1 MEERFME
8 EVYDTLKGVLI
19 PQVRVAGVEN
29 AFEPGGECERAYSQ
43 MLDAYERLC
52 QRLGVEEED
61 DDVEIIIRSLM
72 KIEGILCRK
81 MFTYGWKFAKS
92 E

>member
-8 EVYDTLKGVLI
+8 DVYDTLKGVLI
-19 PQVRVAGVEN
+19 PQARVDGVEN
-29 AFEPGGECERAYSQ
+29 AFEPGGECERAYGQ
-43 MLDAYERLC
+43 MLEAYERLC
-52 QRLGVEEED
+52 QRLGVMDED

-72 KIEGILCRK
+72 KIEGVLCRK
-81 MFTYGWKFAKS
+81 MFTYGWKFAES

>member
-19 PQVRVAGVEN
+19 PQARVVGVEN

-52 QRLGVEEED
+52 QLRQEQKLPMFVF
-61 DDVEIIIRSLM
+61 VWRVQYH
-72 KIEGILCRK
+72 GILN
-81 MFTYGWKFAKS
+81 MV
-92 E
+92 